1 MVEARTAQAKDRA
14 MTWSLANVEARAAS
28 HASFKIPPRTK
39 REVLCVG
46 EFAKL
51 VFVDLPDSN
60 GERMWVEIVSTEG
73 DRYRGRLRNTP
84 VVIRDLEE
92 NDLIE
97 FGPEHVANWADP
109 IEFAEG
115 DIQ

>member
-1 MVEARTAQAKDRA
+1 MVEAGTPEAEGSA
-14 MTWSLANVEARAAS
+14 MTWALASAEARAAAS
-28 HASFKIPPRTK
+28 ASFKIPPRTK
-39 REVLCVG
+39 REALCVG

-51 VFVDLPDSN
+51 VFVDLPDL
-60 GERMWVEIVSTEG
+60 GERMWVEIVATEG
-73 DRYRGRLRNTP
+73 GRYRGRLRNSP

-115 DIQ
+115 GVQ